1 MEIHQAVSRRRK
13 EEIRMKFLTALNSY
27 IRDSVLPM
35 IILAIML
42 TFSILLLVTT
52 VAQVGYIMYDYDVVA
67 SAELDNA
74 YYISNV
80 MSAEEFNEWY
90 ITPYDEVSE
99 KFETMRSDPSVE
111 SVFTVRSI
119 TSSFYGNRQLSIVIF
134 EREMLDY
141 FPELKKSGLNFTDD
155 PYGCILATPELNS
168 YKEGD
173 TLDCRQ
179 WQRVIAVPG
188 KLTLMSDDLT
198 NVTVKRELYEVE
210 RDGNTIEYDGMTMER
225 VDRPTAECA
234 AALDKAPLP
243 TPLP

>member
-1 MEIHQAVSRRRK
+1 
-13 EEIRMKFLTALNSY
+13 MKK
-27 IRDSVLPM
+27 V
-35 IILAIML
+35 AIVAAML
-42 TFSILLLVTT
+42 TLAGCVQVDNYQEVIKHPVPSQLAGYWQSKGPQSAMVSPEAIGSLIVT
-52 VAQVGYIMYDYDVVA
+52 
-67 SAELDNA
+67 
-74 YYISNV
+74 
-80 MSAEEFNEWY
+80 
-90 ITPYDEVSE
+90 
-99 KFETMRSDPSVE
+99 
-111 SVFTVRSI
+111 
-119 TSSFYGNRQLSIVIF
+119 
-134 EREMLDY
+134 
-141 FPELKKSGLNFTDD
+141 
-155 PYGCILATPELNS
+155 
-168 YKEGD
+168 KEGD

>member
-1 MEIHQAVSRRRK
+1 
-13 EEIRMKFLTALNSY
+13 MKK
-27 IRDSVLPM
+27 
-35 IILAIML
+35 LAIAGALML
-42 TFSILLLVTT
+42 LAGCAEVENYNNVVKTPAPAWLTDVGIVVLYAGYRQTKGPQRALVSPE
-52 VAQVGYIMYDYDVVA
+52 AIG
-67 SAELDNA
+67 SL
-74 YYISNV
+74 
-80 MSAEEFNEWY
+80 
-90 ITPYDEVSE
+90 
-99 KFETMRSDPSVE
+99 
-111 SVFTVRSI
+111 
-119 TSSFYGNRQLSIVIF
+119 IV
-134 EREMLDY
+134 
-141 FPELKKSGLNFTDD
+141 T
-155 PYGCILATPELNS
+155 
-168 YKEGD
+168 KEGD